1 MSNGLRPIKNVLS
14 REQER
19 PRQRPKKSLSRLYPS
34 HQQRMASH
42 THRVAVDLAGLKEPS
57 DSEATY
63 IDPGVDIPAKA
74 VDTLRLRTF
83 QMAYKHGVEILDP
96 TERFARAIVASSK
109 PIRDG
114 DALRRWYEKIQL
126 PRQKP
131 RKASC
136 GDNPAAQSQVQDVT
150 HACV

>member
-14 REQER
+14 REQS
-19 PRQRPKKSLSRLYPS
+19 RPKRRHKKIISRLYPG
-34 HQQRMASH
+34 HTQRMASH
-42 THRVAVDLAGLKEPS
+42 AHRVAVDLAGLKEPP

-63 IDPGVDIPAKA
+63 IDPGVDIPPKA
-74 VDTLRLRTF
+74 VDTLRLRAF

-96 TERFARAIVASSK
+96 VERFARAIVASSK

-114 DALRRWYEKIQL
+114 NALRQWYEQIQL

-131 RKASC
+131 RKVKS
-136 GDNPAAQSQVQDVT
+136 GDTPPPHGKLQEAT
-150 HACV
+150 HAHM

>member
-14 REQER
+14 REQS
-19 PRQRPKKSLSRLYPS
+19 RPKRRHKKILSRLYPG
-34 HQQRMASH
+34 HTQRMASH
-42 THRVAVDLAGLKEPS
+42 ARRITVELASLNEPK

-63 IDPGVDIPAKA
+63 IDPGVDIPPKA
-74 VDTLRLRTF
+74 VDTLRLRAF

-96 TERFARAIVASSK
+96 AERFARAIVVSSK
-109 PIRDG
+109 PISDG
-114 DALRRWYEKIQL
+114 NALRQWYEQIQL